1 MRFWMPPFT
10 TGKEKDILENLLKLM
25 ENVHM
30 SVVSLDKAVKAFS
43 EGNWKV
49 LGRELE
55 NCSEYE
61 QEADDIRRLMQ
72 RQLYTEGFLPFSRED
87 YFNLSEA
94 IDNIADQAEKA
105 SFWMSF
111 RRIKLQKG
119 MGSQLVDLSKKSL
132 RTVERLKY
140 IIDHI
145 GPESKNI
152 IAATQAVENEREL
165 AREVAKNLGKE
176 IFSKDCTESYML
188 WELVYRIMSVA
199 DTAEEASDRMITITI
214 KLVE

>member
-1 MRFWMPPFT
+1 MKLWMPPFS
-10 TGKEKDILENLLKLM
+10 TGREKEILENLLKLM

-30 SVVSLDKAVKAFS
+30 SVVALDKAVKAYV

-49 LGRELE
+49 LERELE

-61 QEADDIRRLMQ
+61 QEADDVRRLLQ
-72 RQLYTEGFLPFSRED
+72 RSLYSEGFLPFSRED

-111 RRIKLQKG
+111 RKIKLQKS
-119 MGSQLVDLSKKSL
+119 MGLQLVDLSKKSL

-152 IAATQAVENEREL
+152 IAATQAVEGEREL
-165 AREVAKNLGKE
+165 AREAAKNLGKD
-176 IFSKDCTESYML
+176 IFSKEGAETYML